1 VDTYKKDWGPRIGF
15 AWSPTQLGHNTVV
28 RGGFGIYYGG
38 LLYADFGGFNRTGFV
53 ANPSFTSIDGF
64 NPAFNISTGFPS
76 FTRPPFLDP
85 NQLNGAGPQYIDP
98 SYGKPPMVTNWSIE
112 IQRQLA
118 TDLILDVAYVG
129 THGKNLRTNFDA
141 VNSLPVS
148 AISRGGLLNQSVT
161 SPQAV
166 AAGITLPYASF
177 PTGATVARSLTPYPQ
192 YLGFNT
198 DGALENLGTSSY
210 NALQASLQR
219 RFHNGLNLM
228 AAYTWSKTL
237 TDADSALP
245 FFASLHGGGSAQN
258 PFDLKGER
266 SLSNQDV
273 PQTLVLSYIYE
284 LPVGKGKKFLP
295 QGGVLDKIVGGWEF
309 SGIHRYQSGQPLSF
323 CCAGGIPNFAGGIRF
338 DQVLPNLYSPQFTSG
353 NFNPV
358 TQPMFN
364 RAAFFD
370 PNAPSRINGGG
381 AYAFGTM
388 TRTEGWQ
395 RMRAF
400 ESEDFNL
407 LKNMRFTDRVTA
419 VLQANFINAF
429 NRHIFNRPPDL
440 NPNDGSFGILD
451 TNSTLEPPRRVQ
463 LQLKV
468 RW

>member
-1 VDTYKKDWGPRIGF
+1 VEIPRRENYGNTSNISLTTPNTGANGHLGSLVFAGVGAGRNGNKNERWVDTYKKDWGPRIGF

-85 NQLNGAGPQYIDP
+85 NQLNGAGPQYTDP

-245 FFASLHGGGSAQN
+245 FFATLHGGGSAQN

-295 QGGVLDKIVGGWEF
+295 QGGVLDK
-309 SGIHRYQSGQPLSF
+309 SQRHSPLSE
-323 CCAGGIPNFAGGIRF
+323 
-338 DQVLPNLYSPQFTSG
+338 
-353 NFNPV
+353 
-358 TQPMFN
+358 
-364 RAAFFD
+364 RAA
-370 PNAPSRINGGG
+370 
-381 AYAFGTM
+381 
-388 TRTEGWQ
+388 
-395 RMRAF
+395 
-400 ESEDFNL
+400 
-407 LKNMRFTDRVTA
+407 A
-419 VLQANFINAF
+419 VLLLRRRNPEFRR
-429 NRHIFNRPPDL
+429 RHPIRP
-440 NPNDGSFGILD
+440 GSA
-451 TNSTLEPPRRVQ
+451 EPIQPAVH
-463 LQLKV
+463 
-468 RW
+468 